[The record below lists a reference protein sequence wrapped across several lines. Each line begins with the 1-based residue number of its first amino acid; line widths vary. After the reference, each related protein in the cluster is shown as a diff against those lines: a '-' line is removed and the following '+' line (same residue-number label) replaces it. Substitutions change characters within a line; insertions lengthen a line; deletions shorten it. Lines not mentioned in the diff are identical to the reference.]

1 MGLLANIYESIIG
14 AIFLDCGSS
23 LDVMANVL
31 ASDFD
36 YVTVEQAQA
45 EIERVVNQRK
55 EIIRR
60 QLLIQRALK
69 KEEQRLKREAE
80 KKAAESKDQTTTG
93 GAEAAKTPSGGSA
106 AAKTTGGA
114 EAAKTTSSGTETS
127 REPVEE
133 DNEILETSMVV
144 TDQSKM

>member
-93 GAEAAKTPSGGSA
+93 GAEAAKT
-106 AAKTTGGA
+106 TGGA